1 MERLPKSVDYSTPL
15 ATMPDGCVNYL
26 VSNTPINNNS
36 FTPGSTIIVDLNNV
50 PAFLD
55 PASLSFRYKY
65 TVTTPTLAAATGS
78 STGNIGIV
86 GCPAYTPFLRCD
98 ILANSAV
105 VESINNYNS
114 VATMLTNIG
123 LSVSEKLGQ
132 QTSLGYSPNAGD
144 TMDNQN
150 DTDGIIIVPGA
161 VNTATAAS
169 ATYANYVSAPL
180 IGCSLAYAEKLVPLD
195 YVNWRIQLTLD
206 SLANITSNLTTDIAL
221 SSYTITN
228 FEIVYNQIQF
238 PATVHQQI
246 KMTNPKIRIKT
257 KSFGVG
263 SQAIA
268 SGSNGTINLYYNLRY
283 ASIRALFLICAPSST
298 TYSASKAME
307 SVDPTSSATTSGV
320 STGGSI
326 QFSCAGVVLPQ
337 NPLSTL
343 NNKSGILNEL
353 RRAMGSIYDK
363 NNSMSIGGT
372 EFAATGTTSQ
382 TIVVP
387 GKFYVGVNCQKLT
400 ESQDYMFTGISSA
413 NSQINVIIN
422 TSIATPSAFTA
433 YLVASY
439 DAIFEIDTLTKQM
452 NYIQ

>member
-15 ATMPDGCVNYL
+15 ATMPDGTVNYL

-36 FTPGSTIIVDLNNV
+36 FQPGSTIIVDLNNV

-86 GCPAYTPFLRCD
+86 GCPAYTPFLRVD

-105 VESINNYNS
+105 VESINNYNTL
-114 VATMLTNIG
+114 ATMLTNVG
-123 LSVSEKLGQ
+123 LGVSDKLGQ
-132 QTSLGYSPNAGD
+132 QFSLGYAGTSGD
-144 TMDNQN
+144 ATMSNQTN
-150 DTDGIIIVPGA
+150 TDGIVILAGA

-169 ATYANYVSAPL
+169 ATYSNYISAPL
-180 IGCSLAYAEKLVPLD
+180 IGCSLAHAEKLLPLD

-206 SLANITSNLTTDIAL
+206 SLANIGSSLTTDLAFT
-221 SSYTITN
+221 SYKIDN
-228 FEIVYNQIQF
+228 FEIVYNQVQF
-238 PATVHQQI
+238 PMSVHQQI

-263 SQAIA
+263 SQAIP
-268 SGSNGTINLYYNLRY
+268 SSSNGTINLYYNLRF
-283 ASIRALFLICAPSST
+283 ASIRSLFLYCSST
-298 TYSASKAME
+298 SNTYSASKSME
-307 SVDPTSSATTSGV
+307 SIDPTNAN
-320 STGGSI
+320 GSI

-343 NNKSGILNEL
+343 NNRAGIMNEL
-353 RRAMGSIYDK
+353 RRAMGSIYEK
-363 NNSMSIGGT
+363 NNSMAIGASEFLRVETSVTSI
-372 EFAATGTTSQ
+372 
-382 TIVVP
+382 TIP

-413 NSQINVIIN
+413 NSQINVILN
-422 TSIATPSAFTA
+422 TSTQTTSAMNA
-433 YLVASY
+433 YLIANY
-439 DAIFEIDTLTKQM
+439 DAIFEIDTLTRQL

>member
-15 ATMPDGCVNYL
+15 ATLPDSTMNYL
-26 VSNTPINNNS
+26 VSTTPTNGAS
-36 FTPGSTIIVDLNNV
+36 FTPGTTIIVDLNNV

-65 TVTTPTLAAATGS
+65 TAVTPAAAGTNSGS
-78 STGNIGIV
+78 CGIV
-86 GCPAYTPFLRCD
+86 GCPAYTPFLRVD

-114 VATMLTNIG
+114 LATMLTNVG

-132 QTSLGYSPNAGD
+132 AASLGYAGYTGD

-150 DTDGIIIVPGA
+150 DTDGIILQTY
-161 VNTATAAS
+161 TATQATAS
-169 ATYANYVSAPL
+169 VSNYISAPL
-180 IGCSLAYAEKLVPLD
+180 IGCSLAYAEKLIPLD
-195 YVNWRIQLTLD
+195 SVSWRIQLTLD
-206 SLANITSNLTTDIAL
+206 SLANIGSQVTGDSALT
-221 SSYTITN
+221 SYTITN

-238 PATVHQQI
+238 PANVHQQI
-246 KMTNPKIRIKT
+246 KMAVPKIRIKT
-257 KSFGVG
+257 QSFGIG
-263 SQAIA
+263 SQSLPA
-268 SGSNGTINLYYNLRY
+268 SSTGTINLYYNLRY
-283 ASIRALFLICAPSST
+283 ASIRSLFLLSAPST
-298 TYSASKAME
+298 AVSASRAME
-307 SVDPTSSATTSGV
+307 SVDPTTTN
-320 STGGSI
+320 GSI
-326 QFSCAGVVLPQ
+326 QFSVGGVVMPQ

-343 NNKSGILNEL
+343 NNKAGILNEL

-372 EFAATGTTSQ
+372 EFIQTQASTT
-382 TIVVP
+382 TIVIP
-387 GKFYVGVNCQKLT
+387 GKFYVGINTQKLT

-422 TSIATPSAFTA
+422 TSTAVANALNA
-433 YLVASY
+433 YLIANY
-439 DAIFEIDTLTKQM
+439 DAIFEIDTLTKQL

>member
-1 MERLPKSVDYSTPL
+1 MERLPKCVDFSTPL
-15 ATMPDGCVNYL
+15 NVMPDGTQNYL
-26 VSNTPINNNS
+26 VSNTPTNGSS
-36 FTPGSTIIVDLNNV
+36 FTPSTTIIVDLNNV

-65 TVTTPTLAAATGS
+65 TAVAPALTVTS
-78 STGNIGIV
+78 SGQCGIV
-86 GCPAYTPFLRCD
+86 GCPAYSPFLRVD

-114 VATMLTNIG
+114 LATMLTNIG
-123 LSVSEKLGQ
+123 LSVADKFGQ
-132 QTSLGYSPNAGD
+132 QASLGYSGSSGD

-150 DTDGIIIVPGA
+150 DTDGIILQ
-161 VNTATAAS
+161 TYTAS
-169 ATYANYVSAPL
+169 AAATTAYSNYISAPL

-195 YVNWRIQLTLD
+195 TVSWRIQLTLD
-206 SLANITSNLTTDIAL
+206 SLANIGSQVTGDLAL

-228 FEIVYNQIQF
+228 FEVVYNQIQF
-238 PATVHQQI
+238 PASVHQQI
-246 KMTNPKIRIKT
+246 KMAVPKIRIKT
-257 KSFGVG
+257 QSFGIG
-263 SQAIA
+263 SQSLPAT
-268 SGSNGTINLYYNLRY
+268 STGTINLYYNLRY
-283 ASIRALFLICAPSST
+283 ASIRSLFLLSAPST
-298 TYSASKAME
+298 AVSASRAME
-307 SVDPTSSATTSGV
+307 SVDPTTNN
-320 STGGSI
+320 GSI
-326 QFSCAGVVLPQ
+326 QFSVGGVVMPQ

-343 NNKSGILNEL
+343 NNKSGVLNEL

-372 EFAATGTTSQ
+372 EFVQTQASTT

-387 GKFYVGVNCQKLT
+387 GKFYVGINTQKLT

-422 TSIATPSAFTA
+422 TSTAVANALNA
-433 YLVASY
+433 YLIANY
-439 DAIFEIDTLTKQM
+439 DAIFEIDTLTRQL